1 MVITTM
7 EAGQG
12 NECIDRYMVDGKE
25 VHRTSYLVRFYSPE
39 GAGGEVWA
47 ETAARDASEEAP
59 GQDEPE
65 EPRAST
71 GASRR

>member
-25 VHRTSYLVRFYSPE
+25 VLRASDLVRFYFPE
-39 GAGGEVWA
+39 GEGGEVWA
-47 ETAARDASEEAP
+47 ETVSRTPSVEAP
-59 GQDEPE
+59 GHHETD
-65 EPRAST
+65 
-71 GASRR
+71 